1 LGIQLATL
9 KQGGFRERELFVI
22 DAYGMIRSSPDVNP
36 VADGVIDAMEA
47 LDAKESGGNMA
58 QAKIAR
64 ARLAVPVS
72 EERDHIRGPSAAPV
86 TLVEYGD
93 YECLYC
99 GQAYYVLK
107 ELESRAGNLIRFVFR
122 NFPLTTIHPHA
133 ERAAEAAEAAGA
145 QGKFWETHDR
155 LYENQQSLEDE
166 DLLESGVL
174 KGLDIHRIAREIH
187 EGRYLTRIREDF
199 LSGARSGVNGTPTF
213 FINGARHD
221 GSWDLATL
229 MAAIEKAA
237 GRRRD

>member
-1 LGIQLATL
+1 
-9 KQGGFRERELFVI
+9 
-22 DAYGMIRSSPDVNP
+22 
-36 VADGVIDAMEA
+36 
-47 LDAKESGGNMA
+47 MA

-99 GQAYYVLK
+99 GQAYYVVK

-145 QGKFWETHDR
+145 QGRFWETHDR

-166 DLLESGVL
+166 DLLECGIL
-174 KGLDIHRIAREIH
+174 ADLDIHRVARDIR
-187 EGRYLTRIREDF
+187 EGRYLNRIREDI

-213 FINGARHD
+213 FINGLRHD
-221 GSWDLATL
+221 GPRDLATL
-229 MAAIEKAA
+229 MAAIEDAA
-237 GRRRD
+237 REGRR